1 MVHVRLDKLE
11 RGFYRVVAHF
21 GFMEEPQAVPLLE
34 AVSKGAGIPFP
45 VDDVTYYLGRENFLA
60 SAKGHMGVVTE
71 SIFAFPATELRGCG
85 PLLRASAETGCRT
98 WHAVGFIARRRGN
111 YSRDSLVISREL
123 ARPVSLARSQ
133 TLTEK

>member
-45 VDDVTYYLGRENFLA
+45 VDDVTYYLG
-60 SAKGHMGVVTE
+60 V
-71 SIFAFPATELRGCG
+71 
-85 PLLRASAETGCRT
+85 RT
-98 WHAVGFIARRRGN
+98 SSHRRRATWGL
-111 YSRDSLVISREL
+111 SRNPSSPFLQQNSVAADRFFGLPPRQVVEL
-123 ARPVSLARSQ
+123 GTQLD
-133 TLTEK
+133 L